1 MKIISKTTIDL
12 LYAIGYFSEQIVF
25 LITICLLLKQYIYL
39 FFYIIFFLL
48 INQLTKFLKKYFHE
62 YRPNNPIKFLNSENF
77 SKKIYGMPSNHT
89 TLVFFSIVYLY
100 LIIHKI
106 IPWILLLII
115 ISILTI
121 YERYIFHNHTLKQ
134 LFFGAF
140 LGSFIAYL
148 SVLLINIIKIK
159 YNI

>member
-1 MKIISKTTIDL
+1 MQIISKTTIDL
-12 LYAIGYFSEQIVF
+12 LYAIGYFNEHIVF
-25 LITICLLLKQYIYL
+25 LITISLLIKQYVYL

-48 INQLTKFLKKYFHE
+48 TTKLNKFLKKYFHE

-106 IPWILLLII
+106 FPWILLLII

-134 LFFGAF
+134 LFVGAF

-148 SVLLINIIKIK
+148 SILLINIIKIK